1 MIAICDFLKRLI
13 IVAGI
18 ADAVTLK
25 QNVSSSEDMKQEP
38 ESQSPIACDMSA
50 LSLDQRERHI
60 ATSRQLFSNVQAIHE
75 LSSGYEFRLADD
87 LSAIVSAAEFISVE
101 KLCCPFLHF
110 ALEVNAES
118 GPVFLR
124 LTGREGV
131 KDFIREEIS
140 GLLGNAIDW
149 R

>member
-1 MIAICDFLKRLI
+1 VISEAANNRRGELQTRL
-13 IVAGI
+13 
-18 ADAVTLK
+18 TLK
-25 QNVSSSEDMKQEP
+25 QSVSSSEDMKHEP

-50 LSLDQRERHI
+50 LSLDQREMHI